1 MKIQGEGVEV
11 HPGIVEVVGWE
22 EEGVIVTVI
31 DFEMT
36 GHVMVDEMRERGV
49 EFGSLVAET
58 MMVCSN

>member
-1 MKIQGEGVEV
+1 MTIQGEGAEV

-22 EEGVIVTVI
+22 EEGFIVI
-31 DFEMT
+31 DIVMT
-36 GHVMVDEMRERGV
+36 GHVIVDEMRERGV